1 MKKKNIT
8 PTIEVR
14 RQWQPLD
21 IAETRTTTDWSRPPL
36 ESKGECLA
44 RAAQLATGRYTRMDC
59 QVDHVWLMPPF
70 GDRFDCLAL
79 DVQAV
84 SECLEP
90 IPVMIHILAGTAP
103 ELAQAALREALR
115 WLETY
120 GDRLSQVTPVAPVET
135 GGSHA

>member
-21 IAETRTTTDWSRPPL
+21 IAETRTTTDWSRPL
-36 ESKGECLA
+36 VDSKEECLN
-44 RAAQLATGRYTRMDC
+44 RAQEVAIHRYTRMVSYVDC
-59 QVDHVWLMPPF
+59 VDHYSNRIDEP
-70 GDRFDCLAL
+70 DYLAL